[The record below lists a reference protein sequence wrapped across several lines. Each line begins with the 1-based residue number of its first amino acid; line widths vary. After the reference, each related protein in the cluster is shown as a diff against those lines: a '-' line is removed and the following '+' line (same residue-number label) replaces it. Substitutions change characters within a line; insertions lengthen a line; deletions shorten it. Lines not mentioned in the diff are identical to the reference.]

1 MECEKC
7 NGTGWVNTWC
17 HGHDVMLKEQCY
29 DCMAHERDKKDLMT
43 ELSKI
48 VVNSSKQRMAM
59 VLAGLLVDYTDKYCA
74 GDFSNIEALVK
85 TKDMEGI
92 FMSISMM

>member
-29 DCMAHERDKKDLMT
+29 DCMAHERDKVQLGMEISKLLST
-43 ELSKI
+43 LSRERLAINLAQLLVELSDKHYDLT
-48 VVNSSKQRMAM
+48 K
-59 VLAGLLVDYTDKYCA
+59 LDELVAAKDK
-74 GDFSNIEALVK
+74 
-85 TKDMEGI
+85 EGI
-92 FMSISMM
+92 MMEIKYMM